1 MTRSPSRIA
10 LGLGALALTAGAA
23 QADPAAASR
32 CRAGLS
38 PEAARIYDA
47 VLPQV
52 TPQAVIRDVLR
63 QQVRALVT
71 AGQVRESTARDSAMA
86 AGACFQALRG

>member
-1 MTRSPSRIA
+1 MARTTSRIA
-10 LGLGALALTAGAA
+10 LGLSALALAAGAA

-32 CRAGLS
+32 CRAGLA
-38 PEAARIYDA
+38 PEAALIYDA

-52 TPQAVIRDVLR
+52 TPKAVIRDVLR
-63 QQVRALVT
+63 QKVRAMVK
-71 AGQVRESTARDSAMA
+71 AGQVQESTARDSATA